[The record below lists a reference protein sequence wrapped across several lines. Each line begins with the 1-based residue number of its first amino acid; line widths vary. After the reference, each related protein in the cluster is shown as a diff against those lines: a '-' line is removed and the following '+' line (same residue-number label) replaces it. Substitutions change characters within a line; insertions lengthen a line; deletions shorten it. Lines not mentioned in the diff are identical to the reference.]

1 MAAGDTHYPASCWE
15 QVLLDVAEP
24 ILQSSDIRQALDQSK
39 SDIDTLRE
47 LIRTHSVDLICAQD
61 NPELDFVERMRTPP
75 FLRYWRWLLALTVVV
90 LVIIGLFSP
99 DLSFVLLLLLTLA
112 FSAAFL
118 LHVLMYGPRQPLE
131 PVGATRQV
139 LERVVIGPFLR
150 EQINQLLAEQGY
162 TDVMRVTS
170 APGLAELSDREQVIT
185 TDTLDELARLSQTMS
200 TGSIGLSGPRGV
212 GKTTLL
218 RYFCD
223 PSLGV
228 VADAG
233 RQAVV
238 SSRDLHIMVSA
249 PVEYDTRDFVLH
261 LFERFCETVLQTSPD
276 GGSRGTS
283 VVPGARRRAKLGF
296 VLLGSLLFGVG
307 VALIVYVL
315 LQSKHLPRLTKLDNY
330 LAVVAIPVIVGA
342 ALLVWQ
348 ILMAPF
354 ERIRSRRKAGISNE
368 ASAWLTRIRYL
379 QTLTK
384 GYSGTLHVGGDWGA
398 TTTQQFAE
406 LQLTLPELVDRFRD
420 FAMRAIMSRGSN
432 PAESGWAPED
442 LEISARQRA
451 ARALLLNTIST
462 ALTERRLTSK
472 LAKPLA
478 AWSRNSLMRVNW
490 SRRVLQRLQ
499 QLAVSTRSPRAVIGI
514 DEIDR
519 MSTASAERFLNEIKA
534 IFGIRQCLYIVSVS
548 DEALAMFEQRVL
560 HGRSVFDSTFD
571 EVARARE
578 LNFES
583 CKQLLRRRI
592 AGIPDVLIAFCQV
605 MSGGLPRDLIRTARL
620 VVDTCAGGEVKITKI
635 VASVLSEQINI
646 LKNSL
651 VSEMGGPNSKP
662 AVESVLKYM
671 IRDDWPGDTADS
683 LLLAIEDG
691 LAIMQSAGGFKTTLY
706 LYATV
711 GEVFGAVLP
720 ETIKSLRSYDA
731 ADAGCID
738 RIAYARNMISV
749 NEEAAW
755 QLIEIFRA
763 ARGLRLVKSP
773 RVPRQAVSSRRRNE
787 PDPA

>member
-1 MAAGDTHYPASCWE
+1 MATGDTHYPASCWE

-39 SDIDTLRE
+39 SDADTLRE
-47 LIRTHSVDLICAQD
+47 LIRTHSADLICAQD

-75 FLRYWRWLLALTVVV
+75 FLRYWRRLLSVTVVP

-99 DLSFVLLLLLTLA
+99 DLSAVLLLLLLLA
-112 FSAAFL
+112 LDAACL
-118 LHVLMYGPRQPLE
+118 LHMLMYGPRQSLE

-249 PVEYDTRDFVLH
+249 PVEYDTKDFVLH
-261 LFERFCETVLQTSPD
+261 LFERFCETVLQASS

-283 VVPGARRRAKLGF
+283 SVPGARRRSKLGF
-296 VLLGSLLFGVG
+296 VLIGSLFFGVG
-307 VALIVYVL
+307 AALIVYVL

-330 LAVVAIPVIVGA
+330 LAVAAIPLIVGA

-348 ILMAPF
+348 LLVGPF

-432 PAESGWAPED
+432 PTESGLA
-442 LEISARQRA
+442 LEGLEMSARQRA
-451 ARALLLNTIST
+451 ARALLLNRIST
-462 ALTERRLTSK
+462 ALTERRLASK

-490 SRRVLQRLQ
+490 SRQVLQRLQ
-499 QLAVSTRSPRAVIGI
+499 QLAVSARNPRAVIGI

-635 VASVLSEQINI
+635 VASILSEQIDI

-662 AVESVLKYM
+662 GVESVLKYM

-691 LAIMQSAGGFKTTLY
+691 LAAMQSAGGFKTTLY

-773 RVPRQAVSSRRRNE
+773 RVPSQAVSSRRRNE